1 MQLILFS
8 IRWQW
13 TSNLLQK
20 SANENPLASELLIR
34 LLIYRSKPKEVPTYL
49 CLGFL
54 RAPCYS
60 VTINRKPEKNL
71 HILQCDANLTMWHV
85 EGVSLGPPSPVIRPW
100 SISLPETQKSPS
112 KPIALM
118 MFLTWLSTIGSRL
131 ENSKLRLL

>member
-1 MQLILFS
+1 MLKYKQIWHGIKL
-8 IRWQW
+8 IRWLIKF
-13 TSNLLQK
+13 NLTLMVV
-20 SANENPLASELLIR
+20 
-34 LLIYRSKPKEVPTYL
+34 LIYIKAKEVSAHIHPS
-49 CLGFL
+49 FL

-71 HILQCDANLTMWHV
+71 HILQSDGDLTMWHV